1 MEFISPSSKLI
12 PSKFWKL
19 ILHRTRTRRLAWFKE
34 LFPQQDITGLS
45 SAKNQG
51 KVVVN
56 VVLPYPQRSLFTLPI
71 QQRYPQQ
78 SYYQHSARHP
88 SSHRVLLPSM
98 VARVSFLPVESSICQ
113 VYFAT
118 KSSSPTGILAVI
130 IPSGSKSLFFNISP
144 GYDFPAPVK
153 DSLS

>member
-45 SAKNQG
+45 SAKSHG
-51 KVVVN
+51 KSVVDEVFSPQRSPSTLSVQQSSYPQQVTIN
-56 VVLPYPQRSLFTLPI
+56 TQQSISIPTEYHSPAWSLEYLSPRRIFHSPSLFRNGVIFSYRYPCSYYPQRK
-71 QQRYPQQ
+71 QN
-78 SYYQHSARHP
+78 
-88 SSHRVLLPSM
+88 
-98 VARVSFLPVESSICQ
+98 
-113 VYFAT
+113 
-118 KSSSPTGILAVI
+118 
-130 IPSGSKSLFFNISP
+130 LFFDISP

-153 DSLS
+153 DLLS